1 MKPIRWSEDS
11 RLNIVTTE
19 MPMGVDCIVELD
31 WIWIDDQVCWRTGEI
46 EGLGWDKVGRDLV
59 QTERLL

>member
-19 MPMGVDCIVELD
+19 MQMGVDCIVELD
-31 WIWIDDQVCWRTGEI
+31 WIGFGLMIKFVG
-46 EGLGWDKVGRDLV
+46 GLGKSKDWVGI
-59 QTERLL
+59 RLEGPGAD